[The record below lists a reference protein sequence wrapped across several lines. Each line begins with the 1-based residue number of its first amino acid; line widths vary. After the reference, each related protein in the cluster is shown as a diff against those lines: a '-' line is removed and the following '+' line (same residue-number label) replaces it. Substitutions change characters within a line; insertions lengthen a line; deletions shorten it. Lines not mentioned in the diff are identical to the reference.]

1 LLHLLCAAGTL
12 TVQGLELQSIV
23 SVNNGRFE
31 PASNDMTHLPPSLPQ
46 LLASCHGLAW
56 LGQTLV
62 GDPLDQKL
70 FAASG
75 WNLVDVEHGGKAGGA
90 AAVAPGAAKQL
101 ALVHPPGQPGKAA
114 AVVRRF
120 EFSSQL
126 MRNAVVVQTGVML
139 APGGDGRPATPGI
152 GSTANGAVAAAAA
165 VGGSADTE
173 DLLGGSLL
181 AAAPPPGKSSQ
192 ASSGF
197 VVFVKG
203 SPEVIKGLVM
213 PSSVPPDFDKL
224 LGEYTKEGLR
234 VLALA
239 RGVVQPGTL
248 PEGAVLTY
256 TQQQLEAAVPLELL
270 GLAVLANPLRP
281 DSAGA
286 IDALQKAQ
294 VGCGAASA
302 ATSAYHGL
310 QQQQHPWPCMRLQ
323 VVTDVVVPSSAAA
336 VRPCGR
342 PP

>member
-1 LLHLLCAAGTL
+1 MLWRSHEHVILMPGVGRAAPLASQVSPWTERRLLHLLCAAGTL

-90 AAVAPGAAKQL
+90 AAVAPGAVKQL

-139 APGGDGRPATPGI
+139 APGGDGWPATPGI
-152 GSTANGAVAAAAA
+152 GLTANGAVAAAAA
-165 VGGSADTE
+165 VGVSADTE

-181 AAAPPPGKSSQ
+181 AAAPSPGKSPQ
-192 ASSGF
+192 ASSEF

-203 SPEVIKGLVM
+203 SPAGHQGVG
-213 PSSVPPDFDKL
+213 PARRRD
-224 LGEYTKEGLR
+224 LR
-234 VLALA
+234 RL
-239 RGVVQPGTL
+239 
-248 PEGAVLTY
+248 
-256 TQQQLEAAVPLELL
+256 QQEQV
-270 GLAVLANPLRP
+270 RP
-281 DSAGA
+281 DHVAFTDHRCGWQGCRGGA
-286 IDALQKAQ
+286 
-294 VGCGAASA
+294 
-302 ATSAYHGL
+302 
-310 QQQQHPWPCMRLQ
+310 
-323 VVTDVVVPSSAAA
+323 
-336 VRPCGR
+336 
-342 PP
+342 